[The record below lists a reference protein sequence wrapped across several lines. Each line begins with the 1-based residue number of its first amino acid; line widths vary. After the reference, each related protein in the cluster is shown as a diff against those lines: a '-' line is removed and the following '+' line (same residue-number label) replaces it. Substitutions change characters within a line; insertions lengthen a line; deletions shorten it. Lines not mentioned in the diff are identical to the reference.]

1 MQVVDAVEVH
11 VLRMP
16 SKCGLPHAKIEVGSV
31 DTFNNDATL
40 LLHHIQQGV
49 EVTDVPLLDTLE
61 NFFIV
66 IKKNQYLGFSNSTDV
81 VLRFS

>member
-1 MQVVDAVEVH
+1 MQIVDAVEVH

-31 DTFNNDATL
+31 DTFDNDATL

-61 NFFIV
+61 NCFIIV
-66 IKKNQYLGFSNSTDV
+66 IKNKSIFRVCKFNRCG
-81 VLRFS
+81 